1 MKGTG
6 RKKKAYNIILAVFII
21 NLSLLMSG
29 CIPGRNS
36 KAEGNFLIYYPDKD
50 NVKVA
55 AMGYD
60 MVRQDTDGMIEEAI
74 KQLRLQP
81 SDYELRA
88 AIPEE
93 VRVNSVVLTDGL
105 LLLDFSTEYLRNA
118 GRDEILRRAAIV
130 RTLNQIGGVDEITFT
145 VDGSVLNDSKG
156 IPVGLMTAD
165 MFIDNAGDEINAY
178 ERTGLILYYADEEGT
193 GLIKTSENVAYN
205 SNISLEKLVTEHLI
219 SGPLSYGVYPVTA
232 PEVKILS
239 VITKDGVCYVNLSK
253 EFLQK
258 QGKLSDEVV
267 LYSFINSLTELPNI
281 NKVQFMVD
289 SETEISFGDHSYL
302 NEAFER
308 DLEIVDGAGNSGEN
322 K

>member
-1 MKGTG
+1 MKRAG
-6 RKKKAYNIILAVFII
+6 RTKRTYNIIFAALII
-21 NLSLLMSG
+21 SLSVMLSG
-29 CIPGRNS
+29 CILNRN
-36 KAEGNFLIYYPDKD
+36 AGTEGNFRVYYPDKE
-50 NVKVA
+50 NVKVV

-60 MVRQDTDGMIEEAI
+60 IVPQDTEGMIREAI
-74 KQLRLQP
+74 NRLSLQP

-88 AIPEE
+88 AIPEG
-93 VRVNSVVLTDGL
+93 VHVNSVALTDGV
-105 LLLDFSTEYLRNA
+105 LLLDFDTEYLRNA

-130 RTLNQIGGVDEITFT
+130 RTLNQIDGVDEISFT
-145 VDGSVLNDSKG
+145 VDGAVLNDSKG
-156 IPVGLMTAD
+156 APVGLMTAD

-205 SNISLEKLVTEHLI
+205 SNISMEKLVTEHLI

-239 VITKDGVCYVNLSK
+239 VTTKDGVCYVNLSK

-308 DLEIVDGAGNSGEN
+308 NLEIVDGDGSSGT

>member
-1 MKGTG
+1 MKRAG
-6 RKKKAYNIILAVFII
+6 RTKRTYNIIFAALII
-21 NLSLLMSG
+21 SLSVMLSG
-29 CIPGRNS
+29 CILNRN
-36 KAEGNFLIYYPDKD
+36 AGTEGNFRVYYPDKE
-50 NVKVA
+50 NVKVV

-60 MVRQDTDGMIEEAI
+60 IVPQDTEGMIREAI
-74 KQLRLQP
+74 NRLSLQP

-88 AIPEE
+88 AIPEG
-93 VRVNSVVLTDGL
+93 VHVNSVALTDGV
-105 LLLDFSTEYLRNA
+105 LLLDFDTEYLRNA

-130 RTLNQIGGVDEITFT
+130 RTLNQIDGVDEISFT
-145 VDGSVLNDSKG
+145 VDGAVLNDSKG
-156 IPVGLMTAD
+156 APVGLMTAD

-205 SNISLEKLVTEHLI
+205 SNISMEKLVTEHLI

-239 VITKDGVCYVNLSK
+239 VTTKDGVCYVNLSK

-308 DLEIVDGAGNSGEN
+308 NLEIVDGDGSSGA

>member
-1 MKGTG
+1 MKRAG
-6 RKKKAYNIILAVFII
+6 RTKRTYNIIFAALII
-21 NLSLLMSG
+21 SLSVMLSG
-29 CIPGRNS
+29 CILNRN
-36 KAEGNFLIYYPDKD
+36 AGTEGNFRVYYPDKE
-50 NVKVA
+50 NVKVV

-60 MVRQDTDGMIEEAI
+60 IVQQDTEGMISEAI
-74 KQLRLQP
+74 NRLSLQP

-88 AIPEE
+88 AIPEG
-93 VRVNSVVLTDGL
+93 VHVNSVALTDGV
-105 LLLDFSTEYLRNA
+105 LLLDFDTEYLRNA

-130 RTLNQIGGVDEITFT
+130 RTLNQIDGVDEISFT
-145 VDGSVLNDSKG
+145 VDGAVLNDSKG
-156 IPVGLMTAD
+156 APVGLMTAD

-205 SNISLEKLVTEHLI
+205 SNISMEKLVTEHLI

-239 VITKDGVCYVNLSK
+239 VTTKDGVCYVNLSK

-308 DLEIVDGAGNSGEN
+308 NLEIVDGDGSSGT

>member
-1 MKGTG
+1 MKRAG
-6 RKKKAYNIILAVFII
+6 RTKKPYNSIFAALIIS
-21 NLSLLMSG
+21 LSVMLSG
-29 CIPGRNS
+29 CILNRNA
-36 KAEGNFLIYYPDKD
+36 KTEGNFMVYYPDKE
-50 NVKVA
+50 NVKVV

-60 MVRQDTDGMIEEAI
+60 IVPQDTEGMISEAI
-74 KQLRLQP
+74 KLLSLQP

-88 AIPEE
+88 AIPEG
-93 VRVNSVVLTDGL
+93 VHVNSVVLTDGV
-105 LLLDFSTEYLRNA
+105 LLLDFDTEYLRNA

-130 RTLNQIGGVDEITFT
+130 RTLNRIEGVDEISFT
-145 VDGSVLNDSKG
+145 VDGAVLNDSKG
-156 IPVGLMTAD
+156 VPVGLMTAD
-165 MFIDNAGDEINAY
+165 MFIDNADDEINAY

-205 SNISLEKLVTEHLI
+205 SNISMEKLVTEHLI

-239 VITKDGVCYVNLSK
+239 VTTKDGVCYVNLSK

-308 DLEIVDGAGNSGEN
+308 NLEIVDGDGSSGA

>member
-1 MKGTG
+1 MKRAG
-6 RKKKAYNIILAVFII
+6 RTKRTYNIIFAALII
-21 NLSLLMSG
+21 SLSVMLSG
-29 CIPGRNS
+29 CILNRN
-36 KAEGNFLIYYPDKD
+36 AGTEGNFRVYYPDKE
-50 NVKVA
+50 NVKVV

-60 MVRQDTDGMIEEAI
+60 IVPQDTEGMISEAI
-74 KQLRLQP
+74 NRLSLQP

-88 AIPEE
+88 AIPEG
-93 VRVNSVVLTDGL
+93 VHVNSVALTDGV
-105 LLLDFSTEYLRNA
+105 LLLDFDTEYLRNA

-130 RTLNQIGGVDEITFT
+130 RTLNQIDGVDEISFT
-145 VDGSVLNDSKG
+145 VDGAVLNDSKG
-156 IPVGLMTAD
+156 APVGLMTAD

-205 SNISLEKLVTEHLI
+205 SNISMEKLVTEHLI

-239 VITKDGVCYVNLSK
+239 VTTKDGVCYVNLSK

-308 DLEIVDGAGNSGEN
+308 NLEIVDGDGSSGT

>member
-1 MKGTG
+1 MKRAG
-6 RKKKAYNIILAVFII
+6 RTKRTYNIIFAALII
-21 NLSLLMSG
+21 SLSVMLSG
-29 CIPGRNS
+29 CILNRN
-36 KAEGNFLIYYPDKD
+36 AGTEGNFRVYYPDKE
-50 NVKVA
+50 NVKVV

-60 MVRQDTDGMIEEAI
+60 IVPQDTEGMIREAI
-74 KQLRLQP
+74 NRLSLQP

-88 AIPEE
+88 AIPEG
-93 VRVNSVVLTDGL
+93 VHVKSVALTDGV
-105 LLLDFSTEYLRNA
+105 LLLDFDTEYLRNA

-130 RTLNQIGGVDEITFT
+130 RTLNQIDGVDEISFT
-145 VDGSVLNDSKG
+145 VDGAVLNDSKG
-156 IPVGLMTAD
+156 APVGLMTAD

-205 SNISLEKLVTEHLI
+205 SNISMEKLVTEHLI

-239 VITKDGVCYVNLSK
+239 VTTKDGVCYVNLSK

-308 DLEIVDGAGNSGEN
+308 NLEIVDGDGSSGT